1 MKKASSLWYINEV
14 VDKLRDKE
22 DSDYY
27 IQYMMEVYPDLSLNV
42 SEILC
47 EGINNNTEKLLHS
60 INKTL
65 DR

>member
-1 MKKASSLWYINEV
+1 M
-14 VDKLRDKE
+14 RDKE

-47 EGINNNTEKLLHS
+47 ERINNNTEKLLHS